1 MINTH
6 QGKNSGTILQSR
18 TGSPIHRNSRIWYAG
33 FIAIITAVLIISPVS
48 AASKYMAGSPELSA
62 YISGTNEVSPGDT
75 VSLKVIIE
83 NKGVNEFKFIQ
94 SSIIERDD
102 LPNTA
107 KFLTVSLT
115 PGDAPIIVK
124 SDPQMLGDLKGSS
137 TASSVFTTKI
147 QPDAAAGVYNLPLIL
162 KYSYMYEAEQYGLDT
177 IQYYYKERNE
187 TLSLPITIRPELKLQ
202 VLSSEGEHLNAGT
215 EGYITLTVKNIGHE
229 DGKNAILRIVR
240 NEKSPVIPTTGSI
253 YIGDF
258 PVDQTLTGRF
268 KVSVSGDAEEQ
279 TYPLDVLV
287 NYENSEGEQV
297 TSDAETI
304 GMPVGK
310 KIDFNVTSPPGE
322 LSPGQKKVINVE
334 YVNTG
339 GATAYNVQARISAVD
354 PFTSSDDTAFLGTL
368 APGESGVAAFEISVD
383 KAATIKEYA
392 LDSEIR
398 YRDALDNSLI
408 SNPLKVRVRVGA
420 DKGLISGI
428 VSNPIALSVIG
439 ILIIGTGFF
448 IYRQR
453 R

>member
-6 QGKNSGTILQSR
+6 QGKNSGTILRSR
-18 TGSPIHRNSRIWYAG
+18 TASPNHRNSRIWYAG
-33 FIAIITAVLIISPVS
+33 FIAIITAVMIISPVS

-75 VSLKVIIE
+75 ISLKVIIE

-107 KFLTVSLT
+107 KFLTVSLA

-137 TASSVFTTKI
+137 TASCVFTTKI
-147 QPDAAAGVYNLPLIL
+147 QPDAAAGVYNLPLVL

-187 TLSLPITIRPELKLQ
+187 TFSLPINIRPELKIQ

-215 EGYITLTVKNIGHE
+215 EGYITLIVKNIGHE

-268 KVSVSGDAEEQ
+268 KVSVSSDAEEQ

-310 KIDFNVTSPPGE
+310 KIDFNVTSLPGE

-334 YVNTG
+334 YINTG

-383 KAATIKEYA
+383 KAATIK
-392 LDSEIR
+392 DTPSIQR
-398 YRDALDNSLI
+398 
-408 SNPLKVRVRVGA
+408 
-420 DKGLISGI
+420 SGTAMHLTI
-428 VSNPIALSVIG
+428 P
-439 ILIIGTGFF
+439 
-448 IYRQR
+448 
-453 R
+453 

>member
-1 MINTH
+1 MR
-6 QGKNSGTILQSR
+6 SR
-18 TGSPIHRNSRIWYAG
+18 TVSPNHRHSKFWYAG
-33 FIAIITAVLIISPVS
+33 FIAIITAVMIISPVS

-107 KFLTVSLT
+107 KFLTVSLA

-137 TASSVFTTKI
+137 TANCVFTTKI
-147 QPDAAAGVYNLPLIL
+147 QPDAAAGVYNLPLVL
-162 KYSYMYEAEQYGLDT
+162 NYSYMYEAEQYGLDT

-187 TLSLPITIRPELKLQ
+187 TFSLPINIRPELKIQ
-202 VLSSEGEHLNAGT
+202 VLSSEGKHLNAGT

-258 PVDQTLTGRF
+258 PVNQTLTGRF
-268 KVSVSGDAEEQ
+268 KVSVSSDAEEQ

-310 KIDFNVTSPPGE
+310 KIDFNVTSLPGE
-322 LSPGQKKVINVE
+322 LYPGK
-334 YVNTG
+334 
-339 GATAYNVQARISAVD
+339 
-354 PFTSSDDTAFLGTL
+354 
-368 APGESGVAAFEISVD
+368 
-383 KAATIKEYA
+383 
-392 LDSEIR
+392 
-398 YRDALDNSLI
+398 
-408 SNPLKVRVRVGA
+408 
-420 DKGLISGI
+420 
-428 VSNPIALSVIG
+428 
-439 ILIIGTGFF
+439 
-448 IYRQR
+448 R